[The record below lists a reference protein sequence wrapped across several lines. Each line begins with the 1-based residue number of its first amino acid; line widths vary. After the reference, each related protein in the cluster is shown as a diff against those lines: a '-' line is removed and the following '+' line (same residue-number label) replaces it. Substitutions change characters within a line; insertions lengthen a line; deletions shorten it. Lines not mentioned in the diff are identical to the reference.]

1 MPNLEPIFAKVAA
14 DYGLDKHR
22 LAEQGWRESRWNPLA
37 VGRSN
42 DMGVMQLLPAT
53 WDGWAPRLGLS
64 DPFDAESNIR
74 VGAAYLVYLRNYVE
88 GRLKLTGFQWSL
100 VAYNW
105 GIGNVTR
112 LIQAG
117 KPWSDIPA
125 IRQDYA
131 INILLGGE
139 TRALA
144 AAEPLPA

>member
-1 MPNLEPIFAKVAA
+1 M
-14 DYGLDKHR
+14 
-22 LAEQGWRESRWNPLA
+22 
-37 VGRSN
+37 
-42 DMGVMQLLPAT
+42 
-53 WDGWAPRLGLS
+53 
-64 DPFDAESNIR
+64 
-74 VGAAYLVYLRNYVE
+74 GAAYLVYLRNYVE

-117 KPWSDIPA
+117 QPWSDIPA

>member
-22 LAEQGWRESRWNPLA
+22 
-37 VGRSN
+37 
-42 DMGVMQLLPAT
+42 
-53 WDGWAPRLGLS
+53 
-64 DPFDAESNIR
+64 
-74 VGAAYLVYLRNYVE
+74 
-88 GRLKLTGFQWSL
+88 WSL
-100 VAYNW
+100 VAYDW

-117 KPWSDIPA
+117 KGWSDIPTL
-125 IRQDYA
+125 RQDYA

-139 TRALA
+139 TRAIA